1 MIYFEIYN
9 YNYDYDLTNKK
20 TKVKQKN
27 VSKTNLKESGH
38 FNIESKSR
46 TYDSIEPSYLSNFG
60 IISESQKIS
69 ETHNYISQKKDF
81 YKEKS
86 DQNPIYNKNESD
98 NQSGFQSRGKF
109 SDTIDENNDGF
120 ANNKKQ

>member
-1 MIYFEIYN
+1 M
-9 YNYDYDLTNKK
+9 
-20 TKVKQKN
+20 KQKN
-27 VSKTNLKESGH
+27 ASKANLKELGH

-81 YKEKS
+81 YKEKL
-86 DQNPIYNKNESD
+86 DQNTTFNKNESD
-98 NQSGFQSRGKF
+98 IQSGFESRGKF

-120 ANNKKQ
+120 TNNNQQ